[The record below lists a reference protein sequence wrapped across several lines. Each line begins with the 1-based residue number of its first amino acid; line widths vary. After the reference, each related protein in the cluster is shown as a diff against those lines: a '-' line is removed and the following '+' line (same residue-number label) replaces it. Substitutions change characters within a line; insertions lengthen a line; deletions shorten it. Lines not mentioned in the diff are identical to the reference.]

1 MSHRFARAPFLC
13 LVTPKKTVFMN
24 WEMLSAIGQLVAAV
38 GVIPSL
44 LYLAVQIREQ
54 NKERRR
60 AGINI
65 LTAQWSE
72 LVKTPQESREFAAVF
87 LRGMGSFHDLD
98 APDKLR
104 FSAFFTRF
112 TRNCE
117 GMFIYYRDGAL
128 EKPVWDGVERTISDY
143 FAYPGPREWWPTRKH
158 WLTDEFRSVVEAIIA
173 KNREPRLYAAYNLD
187 ASATPKQGD
196 PADGGKPC
204 D

>member
-1 MSHRFARAPFLC
+1 
-13 LVTPKKTVFMN
+13 MN
-24 WEMLSAIGQLVAAV
+24 WEMLSAIGQVVAAV

-44 LYLAVQIREQ
+44 IYLAIQIREQ

-72 LVKTPQESREFAAVF
+72 LVKAAQESREFALLF
-87 LRGMGSFHDLD
+87 LKGMHSFNDLD

-128 EKPVWDGVERTISDY
+128 EKPLWEEVERTMIDY
-143 FAYPGPREWWPTRKH
+143 FAYPGVREWWATRKH
-158 WLTDEFRSVVEAIIA
+158 WLTDEFRAVVEAIIA
-173 KNREPRLYAAYNLD
+173 KNPEPTLYAAYNLD
-187 ASATPKQGD
+187 ASPK
-196 PADGGKPC
+196 A
-204 D
+204 

>member
-1 MSHRFARAPFLC
+1 
-13 LVTPKKTVFMN
+13 MN
-24 WEMLSAIGQLVAAV
+24 WEMLSAIGQVVAAI

-44 LYLAVQIREQ
+44 IYLAVQIRQQ

-65 LTAQWSE
+65 LTAQWSD
-72 LVKTPQESREFAAVF
+72 LVKSAQESREFAALF
-87 LRGMGSFHDLD
+87 LQGVRCFHDLD

-128 EKPVWDGVERTISDY
+128 EKALWDEVERTMSDY
-143 FAYPGPREWWPTRKH
+143 FAYPGVREWWETRKH
-158 WLTDEFRSVVEAIIA
+158 WLTDEFRAVVEALIA
-173 KNREPRLYAAYNLD
+173 KNPEATLYAAYKLD
-187 ASATPKQGD
+187 APPK
-196 PADGGKPC
+196 A
-204 D
+204 

>member
-1 MSHRFARAPFLC
+1 
-13 LVTPKKTVFMN
+13 MN
-24 WEMLSAIGQLVAAV
+24 WEMLSAIGQVVAAI

-44 LYLAVQIREQ
+44 VYLAVQVREQ

-72 LVKTPQESREFAAVF
+72 LVKTAQDSRDFAVLFLQGIRSFQE
-87 LRGMGSFHDLD
+87 LD

-117 GMFIYYRDGAL
+117 GMFIYYRDGVL
-128 EKPVWDGVERTISDY
+128 DKTLWD
-143 FAYPGPREWWPTRKH
+143 
-158 WLTDEFRSVVEAIIA
+158 
-173 KNREPRLYAAYNLD
+173 
-187 ASATPKQGD
+187 
-196 PADGGKPC
+196 
-204 D
+204 

>member
-1 MSHRFARAPFLC
+1 
-13 LVTPKKTVFMN
+13 MN
-24 WEMLSAIGQLVAAV
+24 WEMLSAIGQLVAAI

-44 LYLAVQIREQ
+44 IYLAVQIRGQ

-72 LVKTPQESREFAAVF
+72 LVRSAQESREFAVLF
-87 LRGMGSFHDLD
+87 LRGVRSFHDLD

-104 FSAFFTRF
+104 FTAFFTRY

-128 EKPVWDGVERTISDY
+128 EKALWDEVERTMCDY
-143 FAYPGPREWWPTRKH
+143 FAYPVVKEWWATRKH

-173 KNREPRLYAAYNLD
+173 KSPEPKLYAV
-187 ASATPKQGD
+187 TT
-196 PADGGKPC
+196 
-204 D
+204 

>member
-1 MSHRFARAPFLC
+1 
-13 LVTPKKTVFMN
+13 MN
-24 WEMLSAIGQLVAAV
+24 WEMLSAIGQLVAAF

-44 LYLAVQIREQ
+44 IYLAVQIREQ

-65 LTAQWSE
+65 LTAQWSD
-72 LVKTPQESREFAAVF
+72 LVRSAQESREFTELF
-87 LRGMGSFHDLD
+87 LRGMRSFQDLD

-128 EKPVWDGVERTISDY
+128 EKSLWNEVERTMTDY
-143 FAYPGPREWWPTRKH
+143 FAYRGVTEWWATRKH
-158 WLTDEFRSVVEAIIA
+158 WLTDEFRAVVEAIIA
-173 KNREPRLYAAYNLD
+173 TNPQPKLYAAYNLED
-187 ASATPKQGD
+187 KRPQVPDRA
-196 PADGGKPC
+196 
-204 D
+204 